1 MPGLT
6 LYAGIS
12 QMEQDHVGLSNYDDD
27 KSETTYAIKYSAG
40 GFTVGYQY
48 SEEDLGRSASEQEY
62 ENDGYGITFNVNDDL
77 SIGYNHYESVQTS
90 TTNTTTEASSIQV
103 AYSVG
108 GASIRLARA
117 EVDNAKYQTSSIY
130 DQEATTLSVSLAF

>member
-1 MPGLT
+1 MMFRSPESCI
-6 LYAGIS
+6 A
-12 QMEQDHVGLSNYDDD
+12 D
-27 KSETTYAIKYSAG
+27 AIKYSAG

-62 ENDGYGITFNVNDDL
+62 ENEGYGITFNVNDDL
-77 SIGYNHYESVQTS
+77 SIGYNHYESKQTS

-108 GASIRLARA
+108 GASIRLAETQA
-117 EVDNAKYQTSSIY
+117 LKSAANDAI
-130 DQEATTLSVSLAF
+130 DSLINRL